1 MVGGRETGNE
11 TYVRG
16 LVEGFSALEE
26 DLDLS
31 VFHVGRPWRAPGPR
45 IRFHR
50 LRTAS
55 PWLRLT
61 ADLPLRSITDRLD
74 VLHTTYTAPIWSR
87 CPKVVTIHDICYATH
102 PEWFSTRDLR
112 VLNRAV
118 PWSIRHASRVITV
131 SELCRTEIID
141 HYGVD
146 PEKVVRVY
154 NGPGAG
160 AQPIG
165 KAEARAELAGIGLDP
180 SRPYLLAV
188 GNLQP
193 RKNLVRL
200 IEAFRQLA
208 TAGADLDLLIVGPE
222 HHGAQ
227 QVLDAA
233 REASSRVRFTG
244 YLNDVQLAA
253 CYRLATV
260 YVFPSLFEGFGLPPI
275 EAMSHGVPV
284 ACSRAGAMPEVCG
297 DAVEY
302 FDPLDVGSIATTI
315 DRLLHDRGRCAELV
329 EAGLAQCRR
338 YSWATAARE
347 TFSVYRASSGR
358 RGF

>member
-16 LVEGFSALEE
+16 LVEGFSALDEK
-26 DLDLS
+26 LDLS
-31 VFHVGRPWRAPGPR
+31 VFHVGQPWRQESRR

-50 LRTAS
+50 LSSPS

-61 ADLPLRSITDRLD
+61 AELPLRTVAGQLD
-74 VLHTTYTAPIWSR
+74 VLHTTYTLPIWTR
-87 CPKVVTIHDICYATH
+87 CPTVVTVHDICYATH
-102 PEWFSTRDLR
+102 PEWFSARDLR

-118 PWSIRHASRVITV
+118 PWSIRHATRVITV

-141 HYGVD
+141 HYGVET
-146 PEKVVRVY
+146 EKVVRIY

-165 KAEARAELAGIGLDP
+165 EAQARTELAGIGIDP

-200 IEAFRQLA
+200 IAAFRQLVA
-208 TAGADLDLLIVGPE
+208 AGADDDLIIVGPE

-233 REASSRVRFTG
+233 REASGRVRFTG
-244 YLNDVQLAA
+244 YLNDLQLAA
-253 CYRLATV
+253 CYRLATI

-302 FDPLDVGSIATTI
+302 FDPLDVESMAAALT
-315 DRLLHDRGRCAELV
+315 RLLHDSGRRAELI

-338 YSWATAARE
+338 YSWTDAARE
-347 TFSVYRASSGR
+347 TFGVYRDSSGR

>member
-16 LVEGFSALEE
+16 LVDGFAALEE
-26 DLDLS
+26 NLDLS
-31 VFHVGRPWRAPGPR
+31 VFHVGQPWRTEGR
-45 IRFHR
+45 QIRFHR

-74 VLHTTYTAPIWSR
+74 VLHTTYTMPIWTR
-87 CPKVVTIHDICYATH
+87 CSNVVTVHDICYATH

-118 PWSIRHASRVITV
+118 PWSIRRAARVITV

-146 PEKVVRVY
+146 PEKVVRIY

-160 AQPIG
+160 ANPIG
-165 KAEARAELAGIGLDP
+165 DAEARAELAGIGIDA

-200 IEAFRQLA
+200 IAAFRQLA
-208 TAGADLDLLIVGPE
+208 AAGAEVDLLIVGPE
-222 HHGAQ
+222 HHGAR

-233 REASSRVRFTG
+233 REASTRVRFTG

-260 YVFPSLFEGFGLPPI
+260 FVFPSLFEGFGLPLI

-302 FDPLDVGSIATTI
+302 FDPLDVDSIAAAL
-315 DRLLHDRGRCAELV
+315 DRLLNDHGRCAELV

-338 YSWATAARE
+338 YSWAQAARE
-347 TFSVYRASSGR
+347 TFTVYRESSGR
-358 RGF
+358 RWF